1 MPDAIIAELWRIKD
15 AMAREHGYD
24 VRVMAAYLRDKEQS
38 LHAQPSKS
46 IAAPATASGVG
57 GPK

>member
-15 AMAREHGYD
+15 AMARVRGND
-24 VRVMAAYLRDKEQS
+24 VQSLAAYLRGKEQS
-38 LHAQPSKS
+38 CRTQLAKA
-46 IAAPATASGVG
+46 IAAPSKASGVG